1 MAMSGLESCWY
12 PRRRS
17 FMPRHRRR
25 AARPLFR
32 GVASFVRTQKTAQT
46 SRRSGRVCAEP
57 LGTRTRRAPGATC
70 MKTANRLRR
79 RIEKAMARDLRRQED
94 HREETVINAFAF
106 VMDMNRAI
114 LKTVS
119 ELIAEVE
126 QLKATQRRA
135 NR

>member
-1 MAMSGLESCWY
+1 
-12 PRRRS
+12 
-17 FMPRHRRR
+17 
-25 AARPLFR
+25 
-32 GVASFVRTQKTAQT
+32 
-46 SRRSGRVCAEP
+46 
-57 LGTRTRRAPGATC
+57 

-119 ELIAEVE
+119 ELIVE
-126 QLKATQRRA
+126 FEQIKETQRRS
-135 NR
+135 RT

>member
-1 MAMSGLESCWY
+1 
-12 PRRRS
+12 
-17 FMPRHRRR
+17 
-25 AARPLFR
+25 
-32 GVASFVRTQKTAQT
+32 
-46 SRRSGRVCAEP
+46 
-57 LGTRTRRAPGATC
+57 